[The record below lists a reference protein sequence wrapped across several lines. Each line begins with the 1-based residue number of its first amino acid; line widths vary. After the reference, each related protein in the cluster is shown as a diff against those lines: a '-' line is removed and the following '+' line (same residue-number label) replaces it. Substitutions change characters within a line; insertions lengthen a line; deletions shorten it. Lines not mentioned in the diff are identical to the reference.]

1 MVVISLT
8 FDDGYLAHYE
18 AAKKL
23 YRMDVQATFFI
34 ITGLETYLGRKL
46 LTARPELIKE
56 IVDMGHEIGSH
67 TNTHRDLTALE
78 SREVERE
85 LARSLAFVKK
95 FVEGPVGLAYP
106 YGSFNK
112 EVVGIAKKYYAYA
125 RTMGSYNRWNK
136 VGDRF
141 CLGGMGVRHLPEVLL
156 RGLVDRGTKL
166 AALVFHEDAGLAI
179 ITARVLKN
187 LGFEIKPLGE
197 ALKAL

>member
-34 ITGLETYLGRKL
+34 ITGLETYLGRRL

-67 TNTHRDLTALE
+67 TDTHRDLTVLE
-78 SREVERE
+78 PQEVERE
-85 LARSLAFVKK
+85 LAKSLAFVKR

-166 AALVFHEDAGLAI
+166 AALVFHEDAGLAV

>member
-23 YRMDVQATFFI
+23 YRMDVRATFFI
-34 ITGLETYLGRKL
+34 ITGLETYLGRRL
-46 LTARPELIKE
+46 LTARPELVKE

-67 TNTHRDLTALE
+67 TDTHKDLTALE
-78 SREVERE
+78 PQEVKRE
-85 LARSLAFVKK
+85 LTRSLTFVKK
-95 FVEGPVGLAYP
+95 FVEGPAGLAYP

-166 AALVFHEDAGLAI
+166 AALVFHEDAGLAV
-179 ITARVLKN
+179 ITARILKN

>member
-23 YRMDVQATFFI
+23 YRMDVRATFFI
-34 ITGLETYLGRKL
+34 ITGLETYAGRRL

-67 TNTHRDLTALE
+67 TDTHRDLTSLE
-78 SREVERE
+78 PREVERE
-85 LARSLAFVKK
+85 LARSLAFVKR
-95 FVEGPVGLAYP
+95 FVGGPVGLAYP

-112 EVVGIAKKYYAYA
+112 EVVSIAKKYYAYA

-141 CLGGMGVRHLPEVLL
+141 CLGGMGVSHLPEILL